1 MSQDEKVPTEG
12 AAAAEPATNETAVSE
27 PTLRQRAA
35 ACLRGLG
42 VEAAD
47 AIEDGLL
54 TAGRQTLYELRVH
67 QIQLEMQNEELR
79 QAQVALDT
87 LRARYFDLY
96 ELAPAGY
103 CSIST
108 EDLIVEANLCAA
120 TLLGVARGQLLGQPF
135 CLFMEPEDADT
146 FHLRRREILATGQPQ
161 TFELRLCRPEGQCLW
176 VHVSATAASDEQ
188 GGAFLYLVL
197 IDISERKQAEEVG
210 REQKES
216 FRLIAENLDG
226 FVAVLDREGRR
237 VYNSPSYTRL
247 VGERDIRGSSS
258 FEEIHP
264 DDRARVIKAFRETV
278 ASGIGQPLEYRFLR
292 ADGGVCLLESRSGV
306 IRDAAG
312 RSKQVVVVSHDITE
326 RRLAESR
333 IHHLAFHDPL
343 TQLANRLTLMDR
355 LQQGMAT
362 SKRSGCHGALLFL
375 DLDNFKP
382 VNDLYGHAVG
392 DLLLI
397 EVAARLSRCVRAV
410 DTVARFGGDE
420 FVVLLSDLPAAAA
433 EACAQARQVAEK
445 IRHALAQ
452 PYRLTIR
459 QAGQADTGIDHQC
472 TASIGVAL
480 FMEHAASADDL
491 LKWADAAMYQA
502 KEAGRNRIAF
512 HAALRPGRSAR
523 QVRGRRRLPGE
534 FIDPPGNRWWREQAT
549 GAVVDALFAR
559 YPSLARRFGPGGR
572 QACAAD
578 IQGHLDAL
586 DASVVTGQP
595 GLFAEYAVWLRDV
608 LASRGAPG
616 SYLAESFE
624 LLAGF
629 LGEHLPAED
638 GGRVCPLLRATGD
651 ALRKKGLPARTLDA
665 RVPPL
670 ADAPRYRKAA
680 LGGRQKLAQKLMR
693 ELLQEGLTLTEA
705 SVRLIQP
712 AMVEVG
718 ELWQGNRISVAQE
731 HLATAISENVIARAY
746 LQATFA
752 APVGRSALLAGVAG
766 NQHTLGLRMVSD
778 AFETIGWD
786 VLYLGGDVPTTDLIR
801 QIDASPVDV
810 LGLSLALPAH
820 LVVARETAQ
829 RLRAELGNRC
839 PTILMGGLA
848 TRFGERIWRSLAA
861 DGWAA
866 DALQIVEQGGS

>member
-1 MSQDEKVPTEG
+1 
-12 AAAAEPATNETAVSE
+12 
-27 PTLRQRAA
+27 
-35 ACLRGLG
+35 
-42 VEAAD
+42 
-47 AIEDGLL
+47 
-54 TAGRQTLYELRVH
+54 
-67 QIQLEMQNEELR
+67 
-79 QAQVALDT
+79 VALDA
-87 LRARYFDLY
+87 LQARYFDLY

-103 CSIST
+103 CSISA
-108 EDLIVEANLCAA
+108 EGLIVEANRCTA
-120 TLLGVARGQLLGQPF
+120 TLFGVTRGQLLGQPF
-135 CLFMEPEDADT
+135 SNFMAQDDADT
-146 FHLRRREILATGQPQ
+146 LHLRRSEILATGQPQ
-161 TFELRLCRPEGQCLW
+161 TFELRLCRPGGKGSW
-176 VHVSATAASDEQ
+176 VQVSATAASDEQ
-188 GGAFLYLVL
+188 GGSFLYLVL
-197 IDISERKQAEEVG
+197 IDISERKQAEEIW

-258 FEEIHP
+258 FEEVHP

-306 IRDAAG
+306 ILDAAG
-312 RSKQVVVVSHDITE
+312 HSKQVVVVSHDITE
-326 RRLAESR
+326 RRLAEAR

-355 LQQGMAT
+355 LRQGMAA

-382 VNDLYGHAVG
+382 VNDLHGHAAG

-420 FVVLLSDLPAAAA
+420 FVVLLSDLPAAPA

-452 PYRLTIR
+452 PFRLTIR
-459 QAGQADTGIDHQC
+459 HADQADTGIEHQC

-480 FMEHAASADDL
+480 FMGHAASADDL

-502 KEAGRNRIAF
+502 KETGRNRIAF
-512 HAALRPGRSAR
+512 HAALHPDRSAR
-523 QVRGRRRLPGE
+523 QVGGRRRLPGE
-534 FIDPPGNRWWREQAT
+534 CFDPPGNRWWREQAT
-549 GAVVDALFAR
+549 GAVVDALYVR

-578 IQGHLDAL
+578 IEGHLDAL

-595 GLFAEYAVWLRDV
+595 GLFAEYAAWLKDV

-629 LGEHLPAED
+629 LGEHLSAED
-638 GGRVCPLLRATGD
+638 GGRYCPLLRATGD
-651 ALRKKGLPARTLDA
+651 ALRQKGLPARSLDA
-665 RVPPL
+665 RLPPL
-670 ADAPRYRKAA
+670 ADASRYRKAA

-712 AMVEVG
+712 AMVEIG

-746 LQATFA
+746 LQANFA
-752 APVGRSALLAGVAG
+752 APIGRSALLAGVAG
-766 NQHTLGLRMVSD
+766 NRHTLGLRMVSD

-786 VLYLGGDVPTTDLIR
+786 VLYLGGDVPTIDLIR
-801 QIDASPVDV
+801 QIDASPIDV

-848 TRFGERIWRSLAA
+848 THFGERIWRSLAA

>member
-1 MSQDEKVPTEG
+1 MSQDEQDPAEG
-12 AAAAEPATNETAVSE
+12 AAAAEPATNETADSA
-27 PTLRQRAA
+27 PTLRQRAEA
-35 ACLRGLG
+35 RLQGLG

-47 AIEDGLL
+47 GLEDWLPA
-54 TAGRQTLYELRVH
+54 AGRRALHELRVH
-67 QIQLEMQNEELR
+67 QIELEMQNEELR
-79 QAQVALDT
+79 QAQLVLDA
-87 LRARYFDLY
+87 LRARYFELY

-103 CSIST
+103 CSVNA
-108 EDLIVEANLCAA
+108 EGLIVEANLGAA
-120 TLLGVARGQLLGQPF
+120 TLLGVTRGRLIGQPF
-135 CLFMEPEDADT
+135 SRFMAQDDADS
-146 FHLRRREILATGQPQ
+146 FYLRRREILATAQPQ

-176 VHVSATAASDEQ
+176 VHVSATAASEGQ

-197 IDISERKQAEEVG
+197 VDISERKLAEDVG
-210 REQKES
+210 REQQES

-226 FVAVLDREGRR
+226 FVAILDHEGRR

-258 FEEIHP
+258 FEEVHP

-278 ASGIGQPLEYRFLR
+278 ASGVGQPLEYRFLR

-312 RSKQVVVVSHDITE
+312 RCKQVVVVAQDITE
-326 RRLAESR
+326 RRLAEAR

-355 LQQGMAT
+355 LQQGMAA

-375 DLDNFKP
+375 DLDNFKS
-382 VNDLYGHAVG
+382 VNDRHGHAAG

-397 EVAARLSRCVRAV
+397 EAATRLSGCVRAV

-420 FVVLLSDLPAAAA
+420 FVVLLSDLPAAAT

-459 QAGQADTGIDHQC
+459 QAGQADTGIEHQC

-480 FMEHAASADDL
+480 FMDHAASADDL

-512 HAALRPGRSAR
+512 HAALRPGRNPR
-523 QVRGRRRLPGE
+523 QVSGRRRVNGE
-534 FIDPPGNRWWREQAT
+534 FDPPGNRWWREQAT
-549 GAVVDALFAR
+549 GAVVDALYAR

-595 GLFAEYAVWLRDV
+595 GLFAEYAVWLKDV

-638 GGRVCPLLRATGD
+638 GGHVCPLLRATSD
-651 ALRKKGLPARTLDA
+651 ALRQKGLPARSLGA
-665 RVPPL
+665 RVSPL
-670 ADAPRYRKAA
+670 ADASRYRKAA

-731 HLATAISENVIARAY
+731 HLATAISETVIARAY

-752 APVGRSALLAGVAG
+752 APVGRTAILAGVTG
-766 NQHTLGLRMVSD
+766 NRHTLGLRMVSD

-786 VLYLGGDVPTTDLIR
+786 VLYLGGDVPIIDLIR

-810 LGLSLALPAH
+810 LGLSLSLPAH

-861 DGWAA
+861 DAWAA
-866 DALQIVEQGGS
+866 DALQIVEQGGL

>member
-1 MSQDEKVPTEG
+1 MLH
-12 AAAAEPATNETAVSE
+12 EP
-27 PTLRQRAA
+27 
-35 ACLRGLG
+35 RGH
-42 VEAAD
+42 
-47 AIEDGLL
+47 
-54 TAGRQTLYELRVH
+54 QTD
-67 QIQLEMQNEELR
+67 LEMQNEELR
-79 QAQVALDT
+79 QAQAVLDA

-103 CSIST
+103 CSISA

-135 CLFMEPEDADT
+135 CRFMEPEDADT
-146 FHLRRREILATGQPQ
+146 FLLRRREILATGQPQ
-161 TFELRLCRPEGQCLW
+161 TFELRLYRPGGQCLW

-326 RRLAESR
+326 RRLAEAR

-382 VNDLYGHAVG
+382 VNDLHGHAVG

-459 QAGQADTGIDHQC
+459 QAGQADTGIEHQC
-472 TASIGVAL
+472 TASIGVEL
-480 FMEHAASADDL
+480 FMDHAASADDL

-512 HAALRPGRSAR
+512 HAAALRPGRSSR
-523 QVRGRRRLPGE
+523 QVSGRRRSPGE
-534 FIDPPGNRWWREQAT
+534 CFDPPGNRWWREQAT
-549 GAVVDALFAR
+549 GAVVDALYAR
-559 YPSLARRFGPGGR
+559 YSSLARRFGPGGR

-595 GLFAEYAVWLRDV
+595 GLFADYAVWLKDV

-665 RVPPL
+665 RVQPL

-766 NQHTLGLRMVSD
+766 NRHTLGLRMVSD